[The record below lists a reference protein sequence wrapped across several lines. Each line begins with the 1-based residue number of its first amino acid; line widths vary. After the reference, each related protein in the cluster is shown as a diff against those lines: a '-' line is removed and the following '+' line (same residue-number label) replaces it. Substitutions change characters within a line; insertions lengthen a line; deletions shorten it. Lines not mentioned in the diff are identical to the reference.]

1 MKKINLLL
9 FITCLSLS
17 AQAALYKHT
26 NEDGE
31 VTYSDAPPFAGA
43 REMNAPA
50 LQRTP
55 SVKYKPKEEEKAE
68 EEKEK
73 AFKYLT
79 FAIDQPKNDETIR
92 SNDGSIIVMFKL
104 IPELNTKDGHY
115 INVYVD
121 GQLNKKQTQ
130 NLTVTL
136 TDIDRG
142 SHNIK
147 AEIKNKQGKL
157 ISSTGSTLI
166 HLHRLSKLHGLP
178 KPPKPVVPPTP

>member
-1 MKKINLLL
+1 MKKINSLL

-43 REMNAPA
+43 REMEAPPI
-50 LQRTP
+50 QRTP
-55 SVKYKPKEEEKAE
+55 SVKYKPTAEKKAE
-68 EEKEK
+68 EEKEQ

-79 FAIDQPKNDETIR
+79 FAIDQPKNDETLR
-92 SNDGSIIVMFKL
+92 SNNGSINIMFKL
-104 IPELNTKDGHY
+104 IPELNTKEGHY

-121 GQLNKKQTQ
+121 DKLVKKQTQ
-130 NLTVTL
+130 NLTITL
-136 TDIDRG
+136 ANIDRG

-147 AEIKNKQGKL
+147 AEIKNKQGQL
-157 ISSTGSTLI
+157 LSSSGSTPHSYAPLI
-166 HLHRLSKLHGLP
+166 
-178 KPPKPVVPPTP
+178 